1 MDPTLLAVALA
12 VVLLAL
18 ASGLLLTQARL
29 LEHLRELT
37 GARTNADLGPA
48 VRGAIDARETAEW
61 ERDRASSEL
70 AYLADLLSLGVV
82 RLDGHLRVAFAN
94 AAAEQLLGRQD
105 PGLVGLAAG
114 EAFSDP
120 RVVDLARRA
129 TEKGFATA
137 ELGARA
143 EGQDGPTL
151 ILRARRSPTE
161 GSWLVIEDVSE
172 LRRLQRIRSE
182 FIDNLAHEL
191 RTPLTN
197 VALLSETLSREI
209 EGQEVTPRM
218 RERVARIDVETGHL
232 VQMVNELLD
241 LSRIESGQALL
252 LDDVDLGP
260 LAQATVERL
269 SLFAERQ
276 GLRLTAETQ
285 PDLPP
290 VRGDEDR
297 LGQVVVNLLHNAV
310 KFSPAGSE
318 VTVRVT
324 TGPATLGGRRLET
337 VQLAVTDH
345 GIGMAPAET
354 RRVFERFYK
363 IDRARSRRAGSGTG
377 LGLSIARHI
386 IESHGGRI
394 WAESAEGQGST
405 FTFVLPVARTAT
417 TMAPAAPPESGTE
430 P

>member
-1 MDPTLLAVALA
+1 MDPTLLAIALA

-29 LEHLRELT
+29 LEHLREVT
-37 GARTNADLGPA
+37 GAHTNADLGPA

-137 ELGARA
+137 ELGSRA

-161 GSWLVIEDVSE
+161 GTWLVIEDVSE

-218 RERVARIDVETGHL
+218 RERVAGIDVETGHL

-324 TGPATLGGRRLET
+324 TGPATLGGRRLEV

-405 FTFVLPVARTAT
+405 FTFVLPVARKAT
-417 TMAPAAPPESGTE
+417 TMVPAAPPESGTE

>member
-1 MDPTLLAVALA
+1 MDPTLLAIALA

-29 LEHLRELT
+29 LEHLREVT
-37 GARTNADLGPA
+37 GAHTNADLGPA

-137 ELGARA
+137 ELGSRA

-161 GSWLVIEDVSE
+161 GTWLVIEDVSE

-218 RERVARIDVETGHL
+218 RERVAGIDVETGHL

-324 TGPATLGGRRLET
+324 TGPATLGGRRLEV

-417 TMAPAAPPESGTE
+417 TMVPAAPPESGTE